1 IAQQGKKMEDRQFCC
16 AVCLDL
22 LKDPVTIPCGHN
34 YCMSCI
40 ETYWK
45 AENVKGIHSCP
56 QCRQAF
62 TPRPILVKNTML
74 AELVE
79 KMKYL
84 QHSNSRS
91 PQAKLYDPHLLGG
104 S

>member
-1 IAQQGKKMEDRQFCC
+1 MDPSCPASTVQDGGYFLGKKMEDRQFCC

-45 AENVKGIHSCP
+45 AENFMFLCIF
-56 QCRQAF
+56 Q
-62 TPRPILVKNTML
+62 ILSWFIW
-74 AELVE
+74 
-79 KMKYL
+79 
-84 QHSNSRS
+84 QHLRGDNNGNMR
-91 PQAKLYDPHLLGG
+91 D
-104 S
+104 